1 MVFLKR
7 RTEMT
12 KSILPKFLLA
22 LSLLW
27 MLPVSAALADCHEE
41 EPQEEEPPFVD
52 FSTDLLSISCHSD
65 RGDPQPGQSI
75 NTGVTKAIVKI
86 LQGANSTC
94 DSRIELRYRID
105 CLRIYYLKVAANLP
119 NSGDYLPVKQAM
131 LDAADKLD
139 AIVTKYQDESAPVL
153 RPREGH
159 KSQAKRLPPVR
170 PVKEAFAV
178 AAAVE
183 AAMVVEETELI
194 IIRSGGDPARRTQ
207 AYTDVAAAV
216 EENLVI
222 LRSA

>member
-1 MVFLKR
+1 
-7 RTEMT
+7 MT
-12 KSILPKFLLA
+12 KSILPKVLLA

-27 MLPVSAALADCHEE
+27 VLPVGSALANCHEE
-41 EPQEEEPPFVD
+41 EPVIEEPPFVD
-52 FSTDLLSISCHSD
+52 FDLLSISCHSD
-65 RGDPQPGQSI
+65 RSDPKPGQSI

-94 DSRIELRYRID
+94 DSRIDLRYRID

-119 NSGDYLPVKQAM
+119 NSGDYLPIKQAM

-139 AIVTKYQDESAPVL
+139 AIVTKYQDESVPVL

-159 KSQAKRLPPVR
+159 KPQAKRLPPVR

>member
-1 MVFLKR
+1 
-7 RTEMT
+7 MT
-12 KSILPKFLLA
+12 KSILRIILLA
-22 LSLLW
+22 VGLLW
-27 MLPVSAALADCHEE
+27 MLPVSSALADCHVSEPESE
-41 EPQEEEPPFVD
+41 EPSDPSTFSFVN
-52 FSTDLLSISCHSD
+52 ISCHD
-65 RGDPQPGQSI
+65 DPDPVPGQSI
-75 NTGVTKAIVKI
+75 NSGVTKAIVKI

-94 DSRIELRYRID
+94 DRRIELRYRID

-119 NSGDYLPVKQAM
+119 NSGDYLPIKQAM

-139 AIVTKYQDESAPVL
+139 AIVTKYEDQSAPVL

-159 KSQAKRLPPVR
+159 KSGAKRLPKVR
-170 PVKEAFAV
+170 PVKEAFAE